1 MIGSDVEA
9 LRAGATSIRGSFT
22 SHAALERILRAVAT
36 LITRNNK
43 GSEGP
48 VHALVGMTRSGKSH
62 LLRVFL
68 EEHAK
73 EPVKVTRP
81 DGDFAF
87 QKPVVY
93 LKFLG
98 NTTKGLTEAI
108 YLAVTGNQAEA
119 VLGKGCKQSHI
130 LDEIIRHRKECGVR
144 LLILD
149 EAHQSILNKSD
160 HAAKEVAKLVKD
172 LSNSFFSVLIV
183 GTEELVRLI
192 NADPELQARV
202 NKTHRIHPFTRDAAD
217 MHIWKKILDGMD
229 DVLTRKVFGQ
239 TSHLSARDLAE
250 ALMTASGGTV
260 GHMATLVENAA
271 YEAIDQ
277 WDVLRKDAG
286 GGLDHGPHAIGWDHF
301 EIAFND
307 WAPGRMQNGNPFHPD
322 ARPPADEASASG
334 EGAGPVRPAQAAK
347 PPEST
352 KSSNVRGRTARGAT
366 ANRFKT

>member
-1 MIGSDVEA
+1 MIGSDLEA

-22 SHAALERILRAVAT
+22 SHAALERILRAVAA

-68 EEHAK
+68 DEHAK

-81 DGDFAF
+81 NGDFAF

-108 YLAVTGNQAEA
+108 YQAITGNQAEA
-119 VLGKGCKQSHI
+119 VLGKGCKQSYI
-130 LDEIIRHRKECGVR
+130 LDEIIRYRKECGVR

-183 GTEELVRLI
+183 GTEELIRLI

-202 NKTHRIHPFTRDAAD
+202 TKTHRIHPFTRDDAD
-217 MHIWKKILDGMD
+217 MHIWEKILEGMD
-229 DVLTRKVFGQ
+229 DVLNRNVFGK
-239 TSHLSARDLAE
+239 TSHLSAKDLAV

-271 YEAIDQ
+271 FEAIDQ
-277 WDVLRKDAG
+277 WGELRKDAG
-286 GGLDHGPHAIGWDHF
+286 GDADHGPHAIGWDHF

-307 WAPGRMQNGNPFHPD
+307 WAPGSTLKVNPFHPD
-322 ARPPADEASASG
+322 ARPRLDKASASG
-334 EGAGPVRPAQAAK
+334 EDRGAAQPARAGEL
-347 PPEST
+347 PESS
-352 KSSNVRGRTARGAT
+352 KSSNVRGRTAKGAG
-366 ANRFKT
+366 ANKFKT